1 MSVSFHEG
9 RAPNGPDIIRS
20 GALNSAALHR
30 LRSAMRRS
38 PSAAAGT
45 AVLVVIVLVASLG
58 PAFLTVD
65 PMALNPRLRLQPASA
80 QHWFG
85 TDMFGRD
92 VWARVVYGAR
102 TSMFVG
108 ASVAFLSV
116 VVGLAIG
123 LVAGYVRIIDAVVMR
138 IMDGLMS
145 IPGVLLAIAMIAV
158 SGASLTTLIVAI
170 TIPDVPRVVR
180 LVRSIVLSVREE
192 PYVEGAI
199 AAGTPVLLILVR
211 HVLPNTV
218 APLVVLGSYLA
229 SSAVL
234 VEAGLSFLGA
244 GLPPEIP
251 SWGNMIAE
259 GRAYLQ
265 IRPEL
270 VFVPGVALALAILSV
285 NVLGDGLRD
294 EFDPRRKQ
302 RL

>member
-1 MSVSFHEG
+1 MTVSFQER
-9 RAPNGPDIIRS
+9 RAPDGADIIRR
-20 GALNSAALHR
+20 GLSAGVLRR
-30 LRSAMRRS
+30 LQSAMRRS
-38 PSAAAGT
+38 PSAATGAV
-45 AVLVVIVLVASLG
+45 VLVVIVLVAIFG
-58 PAFLTVD
+58 PAFLAAD
-65 PMALNPRLRLQPASA
+65 PLALNPRFRLQPASA

-92 VWARVVYGAR
+92 VWGRLIYGAR
-102 TSMFVG
+102 TSVFVG
-108 ASVAFLSV
+108 ASVAILSV
-116 VVGLAIG
+116 IVGLAIG
-123 LVAGYVRIIDAVVMR
+123 LVAGYVRLIDAVVMR

-170 TIPDVPRVVR
+170 TVPDIPRVVR

-211 HVLPNTV
+211 HVLPSTV

-234 VEAGLSFLGA
+234 IEAGLSFLGA

-270 VFVPGVALALAILSV
+270 VFVPGVALALTILSV

-302 RL
+302 QT